1 MELENW
7 SKKRWRSL
15 GKERPWELQ
24 WRRPWRN
31 RISSGSVHIRWNLN
45 GGVLAAAAAAAAIAA
60 AAAELSSSSGDSSL
74 GERKLGLGLE
84 EEGSRSWWWG
94 VLRLMGSLRGEDLV
108 ESGGGGCGVVGVES
122 MALALALALGE
133 TKARARARCSL
144 GASLVD

>member
-45 GGVLAAAAAAAAIAA
+45 GGVLAAA
-60 AAAELSSSSGDSSL
+60 ELSSSRGDSSL

-84 EEGSRSWWWG
+84 EEESGWWWWG
-94 VLRLMGSLRGEDLV
+94 VLRLMGSLRGEDLM
-108 ESGGGGCGVVGVES
+108 ESGGRGCGVVGVES
-122 MALALALALGE
+122 MALALALGE
-133 TKARARARCSL
+133 TRARARRSL
-144 GASLVD
+144 GASLVE

>member
-45 GGVLAAAAAAAAIAA
+45 GGVLAAAAA
-60 AAAELSSSSGDSSL
+60 ELSSSSGDSSL

-84 EEGSRSWWWG
+84 EEGSGSWWWG

>member
-45 GGVLAAAAAAAAIAA
+45 GGVLAAA
-60 AAAELSSSSGDSSL
+60 ELSSSRGDSSL

-84 EEGSRSWWWG
+84 EEGSGSWWWG
-94 VLRLMGSLRGEDLV
+94 VLRLMGSLRGEDLM
-108 ESGGGGCGVVGVES
+108 ESGGRGCGVVGVES
-122 MALALALALGE
+122 MALALGE